1 MEIKTVSLK
10 TTTIPEER
18 KLLPG
23 LNMTQEELIARVRK
37 AEEGPFYT
45 LEEVKQKM
53 QEWKALKF
61 NPAIEGGELTID
73 EFKAMVKKAEEGPFY
88 TLEEGQ
94 EMVRQWREQ
103 RRNR

>member
-1 MEIKTVSLK
+1 MEIKTVSK
-10 TTTIPEER
+10 KR

-23 LNMTQEELIARVRK
+23 LNMTQEEFVARVRK
-37 AEEGPFYT
+37 AEEVPFYT
-45 LEEVKQKM
+45 LDEIKQKM
-53 QEWKALKF
+53 QEWKAQKF

-73 EFKAMVKKAEEGPFY
+73 ELKAMVKKAEEGPFY

-94 EMVRQWREQ
+94 EMVRRWREQ

>member
-1 MEIKTVSLK
+1 MEIKTVSK
-10 TTTIPEER
+10 KR

-23 LNMTQEELIARVRK
+23 LNMTQEEFVARVRK

-45 LEEVKQKM
+45 LDEIKQKM
-53 QEWKALKF
+53 QEWKAQKF

-73 EFKAMVKKAEEGPFY
+73 ELKAMVKKAEEGPFY

-94 EMVRQWREQ
+94 EMVRRWREQ

>member
-1 MEIKTVSLK
+1 MRHV
-10 TTTIPEER
+10 
-18 KLLPG
+18 
-23 LNMTQEELIARVRK
+23 AVRK

-45 LEEVKQKM
+45 LEEIKQKM
-53 QEWKALKF
+53 QEWKGLKF

-73 EFKAMVKKAEEGPFY
+73 EFKSMVKVAEKGPFY

-94 EMVRQWREQ
+94 EMIRQWREQ

>member
-1 MEIKTVSLK
+1 MEIKTVSK
-10 TTTIPEER
+10 KR

-23 LNMTQEELIARVRK
+23 LNMTQEEFVARVRK
-37 AEEGPFYT
+37 
-45 LEEVKQKM
+45 
-53 QEWKALKF
+53 QEWKAQKF
-61 NPAIEGGELTID
+61 NPAIEGGELTIE
-73 EFKAMVKKAEEGPFY
+73 EFKSMVKKAEEGPFY

>member
-1 MEIKTVSLK
+1 MEIKTVSK
-10 TTTIPEER
+10 KR

-23 LNMTQEELIARVRK
+23 LRSV
-37 AEEGPFYT
+37 
-45 LEEVKQKM
+45 
-53 QEWKALKF
+53 KF

-73 EFKAMVKKAEEGPFY
+73 ELKAMIKRAEEGPFY

-94 EMVRQWREQ
+94 EMIRQWREQ

>member
-1 MEIKTVSLK
+1 MEIKTVSK
-10 TTTIPEER
+10 KR
-18 KLLPG
+18 KLLTG
-23 LNMTQEELIARVRK
+23 LNMTQEEFVARVRK

-45 LEEVKQKM
+45 LDEIKQKM
-53 QEWKALKF
+53 QEWKAQKF
-61 NPAIEGGELTID
+61 NPAIEGGELTIE
-73 EFKAMVKKAEEGPFY
+73 EFKSMVKKAEEGPFY